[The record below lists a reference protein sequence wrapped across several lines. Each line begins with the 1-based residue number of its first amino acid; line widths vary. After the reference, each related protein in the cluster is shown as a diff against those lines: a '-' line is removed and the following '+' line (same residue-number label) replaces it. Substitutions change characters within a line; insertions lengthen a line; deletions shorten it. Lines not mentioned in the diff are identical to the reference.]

1 MFPQSKG
8 NKNDGK
14 CHEEPEIVANR
25 RQVSSKKNKSLIIA
39 PALVTFGNE
48 VT

>member
-14 CHEEPEIVANR
+14 CHEDLEIVVNR
-25 RQVSSKKNKSLIIA
+25 SKFSQKKSLIIA

-48 VT
+48 VI

>member
-14 CHEEPEIVANR
+14 RHEDLEIVANR
-25 RQVSSKKNKSLIIA
+25 RQVFSPKIKSSA
-39 PALVTFGNE
+39 VRP
-48 VT
+48 

>member
-14 CHEEPEIVANR
+14 RHEDLEIVVNR
-25 RQVSSKKNKSLIIA
+25 SKFPQKKNKSLITA

-48 VT
+48 VI